1 LKLTNDDGVLTY
13 KEMGEALGLDPVE
26 DRGAIVS
33 AVRRAA
39 KEHEEV
45 DKRAIT
51 VVPNRGYRI
60 AAPREHLDLARRQ
73 QKRSSKALVRGQ
85 SKVVNVDMSKLD
97 PEARRAFEVVAQGF
111 AQLMDFNRRFER
123 RQQEHTEVIQSL
135 VETSCKLSRTWH
147 GNARQGNAWQG
158 EARRVMAWPGGA
170 PLGIGMEAMED
181 GWQLLRFEAWAS
193 TRGWAWRGKG

>member
-1 LKLTNDDGVLTY
+1 MGNFDPAGAKARWKTIYELLKLTNDNGILTY
-13 KEMGEALGLDPVE
+13 REMGEALGLDPE
-26 DRGAIVS
+26 TDRGAIVQ

-51 VVPNRGYRI
+51 AVPNKGYRI
-60 AAPREHLDLARRQ
+60 AAPKEHLDLARRQ

-85 SKVVNVDMSKLD
+85 SKVVNVNMSKLD

-123 RQQEHTEVIQSL
+123 RQQEHTEVIASL
-135 VETSCKLSRTWH
+135 VETTQRSDAERDELKERLARVEEKL
-147 GNARQGNAWQG
+147 
-158 EARRVMAWPGGA
+158 
-170 PLGIGMEAMED
+170 
-181 GWQLLRFEAWAS
+181 QLQAE
-193 TRGWAWRGKG
+193 